1 MMDSLQSLDEGFD
14 VVAHWETVDER
25 IARHTR
31 AYHCRC
37 GNPLF
42 FANTQ
47 CLACGSQLGY
57 LPDEGRIAAL
67 DPDPTPGVW
76 RAQCRPE
83 PLKFCANRETG
94 AVCNWMVFAANPSAY
109 CVACRLNRTPPDL
122 SDPDNVRYW
131 GAIEGA
137 KRRLVSQL
145 LAMGL
150 PVRSKVSEDP
160 EHGVMFDFLRAPKG
174 GPPVMTGHANGL
186 ITINVE
192 EADDAK
198 REATRLAM
206 HEPYRSLLGHF
217 RHEIGH
223 YYWDR
228 LIWDTKWLEPFRA
241 VFGDERA
248 SYAEALKRNYEQGPP
263 ADWAQNHISAY
274 ATMHP
279 WEDWAETWAHYMHVI
294 DGLGTALG
302 YGVDLKR
309 DRGHVAPFAR
319 EALYDPQ
326 DPCADRVLDLLNSW
340 LRLTV
345 ILNELSRSM
354 GQPDFYP
361 FVMSAPVVA
370 KLQFVQMVVADARAG
385 SAL

>member
-1 MMDSLQSLDEGFD
+1 MDLLHSLDEGLD
-14 VVAHWETVDER
+14 VLAAHRETVDER

-31 AYHCRC
+31 AYRCRC

-57 LPDEGRIAAL
+57 LPDEGRITAL
-67 DPDPTPGVW
+67 DPAPEPGVW

-83 PLKFCANRETG
+83 PLKVCANRQT
-94 AVCNWMVFAANPSAY
+94 AAACNWMVLAANPNAY
-109 CVACRLNRTPPDL
+109 CIACRLNRTTPDL
-122 SDPDNVRYW
+122 SDQDNVRYW
-131 GAIEGA
+131 RAIEGS

-160 EHGVMFDFLRAPKG
+160 EHGVMFDFLRSPEG
-174 GPPVMTGHANGL
+174 GPQVMTGHASGL
-186 ITINVE
+186 ITINAE

-198 REATRLAM
+198 REAIRHAM

-228 LIWDTKWLEPFRA
+228 LIWDTKWLEPCRA
-241 VFGDERA
+241 LFGDERA

-263 ADWAQNHISAY
+263 ADWAQSHISAY

-279 WEDWAETWAHYMHVI
+279 WEDWAETWAHYMHVV
-294 DGLGTALG
+294 DSLGTALG
-302 YGVDLKR
+302 YGVDLER
-309 DRGHVAPFAR
+309 DEGRVQPFSR
-319 EALYDPQ
+319 EALYAPLDPS
-326 DPCADRVLDLLNSW
+326 ADRFLELLNAW
-340 LRLTV
+340 VRMTV
-345 ILNELSRSM
+345 ILNELLRSM

-361 FVMSAPVVA
+361 FVMSTPVVA
-370 KLQFVQMVVADARAG
+370 KLQFVQMVVANARIHTD
-385 SAL
+385 L

>member
-1 MMDSLQSLDEGFD
+1 MMDLLRSLHEGLD
-14 VVAHWETVDER
+14 VAAQRKTVDER

-31 AYHCRC
+31 AYRCRC
-37 GNPLF
+37 GNALF

-47 CLACGSQLGY
+47 CVACGSLLGY
-57 LPDEGRIAAL
+57 LPDGRHIAAL
-67 DPDPTPGVW
+67 DPDTEPGVW
-76 RAQCRPE
+76 RAQGRPQ
-83 PLKFCANRETG
+83 PLKFCANRHS
-94 AVCNWMVFAANPSAY
+94 AAACNWIVFATNPSAH
-109 CVACRLNRTPPDL
+109 CIACRLNHATPDL

-131 GAIEGA
+131 RAIEGA

-150 PVRSKVSEDP
+150 PVRSKVREDP
-160 EHGVMFDFLRAPKG
+160 ECGVMFDFLRSPKN
-174 GPPVMTGHANGL
+174 GPKVITGHASGL

-198 REATRLAM
+198 REAIRQAL

-228 LIWDTKWLEPFRA
+228 LIWDTPWLEPFRA
-241 VFGDERA
+241 LFGDERA
-248 SYAEALKRNYEQGPP
+248 SYAEAIKRNYEDGPP
-263 ADWAQNHISAY
+263 ADWAQAHISAY

-294 DGLGTALG
+294 DSLGTALG
-302 YGVDLKR
+302 YGIDPEHDGGR
-309 DRGHVAPFAR
+309 TRPFGL
-319 EALYDPQ
+319 EALYAPQ
-326 DPCADRVLDLLNSW
+326 DPEADRFLHLLNAW
-340 LRLTV
+340 RRMTEL
-345 ILNELSRSM
+345 LNELARSM

-361 FVMSAPVVA
+361 FVISGPVVA
-370 KLQFVQMVVADARAG
+370 KLQFVQMVVADAAT
-385 SAL
+385 APEL